1 MPLMLWRSLSLKSTL
16 PTTFFTPTSL
26 LNPFGILIDCV
37 LFVGKPLPLQVTVAP
52 AKAQPATWRLAGL
65 ITTPWAWRSLT
76 ASTMLL
82 AQSPV
87 TVGERQLPPLVVEAT
102 MKGLVIPPKE
112 LPTSYI
118 WPS

>member
-1 MPLMLWRSLSLKSTL
+1 MPLMLWRSLRRKSTL
-16 PTTFFTPTSL
+16 LTKFFTSTSL
-26 LNPFGILIDCV
+26 LNPFGMLIDWV

-52 AKAQPATWRLAGL
+52 ARAQPATCRLAGL
-65 ITTPWAWRSLT
+65 ISTPSACRSLM

-87 TVGERQLPPLVVEAT
+87 TVRERQLPPLVVEAT

-112 LPTSYI
+112 LPTLYI